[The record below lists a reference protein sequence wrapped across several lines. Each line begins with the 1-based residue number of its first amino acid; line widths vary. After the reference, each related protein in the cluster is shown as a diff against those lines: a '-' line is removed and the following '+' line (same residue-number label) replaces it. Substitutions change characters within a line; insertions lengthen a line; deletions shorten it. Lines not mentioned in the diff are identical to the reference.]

1 MKEKKAKHVWPFS
14 FYFLFFAAVAV
25 YGPYRILYY
34 QSLSFTGAQIGV
46 LAGIAPLVTLI
57 GLPLIAGLADRTER
71 HKLIMSIAL
80 LVLISGVCLL
90 PYMTTFFP
98 QLILAILLG
107 LSFSTTTALS
117 NNAAMFMLGEQKTLF
132 GRIRLGGTI
141 GFSIFAT
148 VAGIIVEEFGL
159 KIAFWSA
166 AFLFGTAFATSQ
178 KLIHGEKET
187 EPLKEKVRATKLL
200 KKPRF
205 LLFLILSF
213 TAGMAFAT
221 INTYLFPYMETLGTR
236 ESLMGLALTIGT
248 LAEMPIL
255 FFMSYFI
262 QRFKA
267 YSLVIFSIAMTG
279 VRLLLLASTSNPI
292 FVILIQILNGVN
304 YPLLLVSGVTYA
316 DEQAPKGF
324 HATAQGLFSTAMGG
338 IGTALGGFIGGLLFD
353 QFGAKRMYLVF
364 GSFVV
369 IVVCVVF
376 VLHRTLPAEQKIEQ
390 VRL

>member
-1 MKEKKAKHVWPFS
+1 MTKKHYTKFIWPFS
-14 FYFLFFAAVAV
+14 FYFLFFAGVAV

-34 QSLSFTGAQIGV
+34 QSLSFSGAQIGL

-57 GLPLIAGLADRTER
+57 GLPFIAGLADRTNG

-80 LVLISGVCLL
+80 LLLSSGLCLL
-90 PYMTTFFP
+90 PYITTFFP
-98 QLILAILLG
+98 QLIIAILLG
-107 LSFSTTTALS
+107 LSFSTTTTLS
-117 NNAAMFMLGEQKTLF
+117 NNAAMFMLGNQKTLF

-148 VAGIIVEEFGL
+148 VAGIMVQEFSL
-159 KIAFWSA
+159 KIAFWAA
-166 AFLFGTAFATSQ
+166 AFLFGTAFMISQ
-178 KLIHGEKET
+178 KLIHGDTENDSSNEKGRSIE
-187 EPLKEKVRATKLL
+187 LL

-205 LLFLILSF
+205 LLFLLLGF
-213 TAGMAFAT
+213 TAGMGFAT
-221 INTYLFPYMETLGTR
+221 INTYLFPYMKSLGTR

-255 FFMSYFI
+255 FFINHFI
-262 QRFKA
+262 QRFKS
-267 YSLVIFSIAMTG
+267 YTLVIFSIAMTG

-292 FVILIQILNGVN
+292 LVILIQLFNGVN
-304 YPLLLVSGVTYA
+304 YPLLLVSGVSYA

-338 IGTALGGFIGGLLFD
+338 IGTAIGGFIGGLLFD

-364 GSFVV
+364 GIFVV
-369 IVVCVVF
+369 IVVCVVS
-376 VLHRTLPAEQKIEQ
+376 VVYRSLPTE
-390 VRL
+390 